1 MFDRHEALQL
11 FEYDRWAN
19 ERIAEK
25 LAGLAT
31 ELPLADKLL
40 AHVVGAE
47 EVWFERVSGG
57 EYKKLAVWP
66 EGLALAE
73 VRKRFAAIADAWRAH
88 LEKADAHEFAR
99 KVEFKNSAGEP
110 CADPLEAIVRHVV
123 NHGAH
128 HRGQI
133 ASLLRAAGHKPETL
147 DFIVWRRLKQREGA
161 REPAVWKHFVIES
174 TYLAGLEQIDAKL
187 VAHRAHL
194 ETGFRSGMLLA
205 SGPQVPRTGGMI
217 LARAKDKAQLEEFF
231 ARDPF
236 ALAGISKYRVV
247 EFEPVKQAPQFA
259 GWAQGV

>member
-1 MFDRHEALQL
+1 MFDRQDALEL

-19 ERIAEK
+19 TRIAET
-25 LAGLAT
+25 LAGLAAP
-31 ELPLADKLL
+31 LPQAEKLL

-47 EVWFERVSGG
+47 EVWYGRVSGG
-57 EYKKLAVWP
+57 ECRKLAVWP
-66 EGLALAE
+66 EGLPLAE
-73 VRKRFAAIADAWRAH
+73 VRARFEAIADAWRAH
-88 LEKADAHEFAR
+88 LQKADAHELAR

-161 REPAVWKHFVIES
+161 REPAAWKHFVIES
-174 TYLAGLEQIDAKL
+174 TYLADLAQIDAKL
-187 VAHRAHL
+187 AAHRAHL

-217 LARAKDKAQLEEFF
+217 LARAKDRAEIDAFF
-231 ARDPF
+231 AKDPF
-236 ALAGISKYRVV
+236 ALAGISRYRVV
-247 EFEPVKQAPQFA
+247 EFEPVKQAPLFS
-259 GWAQGV
+259 GWALGV